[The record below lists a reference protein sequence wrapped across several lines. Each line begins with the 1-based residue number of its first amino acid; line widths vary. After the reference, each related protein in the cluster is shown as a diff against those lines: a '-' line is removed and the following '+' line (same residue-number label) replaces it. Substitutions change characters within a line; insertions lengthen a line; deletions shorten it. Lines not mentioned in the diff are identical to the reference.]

1 MCGCAAIINLNK
13 SNPFTNF
20 TTILNKQLK
29 SMKKLLLIL
38 ILLTAASLPVF
49 AQDDFETELDT
60 TGIEVFLIDAYV
72 KQEPPYIFILSF
84 YTSEVCLSNVIIDN
98 KYEYLVSNGLSEA
111 HSAKIDITS
120 LNFLDKN
127 VSFVIET
134 IDSSG
139 IKRKSESF
147 EFDLPYEP
155 IIKEG
160 SSIWTLCLFAGS
172 VFLLPMPGYVITEG
186 DSYYSLTK
194 EIPIVSFR
202 SKRGNYPAGYFSVE
216 YTYIFEAEN
225 RNFARL
231 GYKKIFPI
239 DFIEY
244 IAPGITTY
252 TNFSGQNGFAP
263 EVSVGWFTLLDTF
276 TLYTRYRY
284 NYKPGDSNSNFHEI
298 NLGLYTRFFSLYL

>member
-1 MCGCAAIINLNK
+1 MNQN
-13 SNPFTNF
+13 N
-20 TTILNKQLK
+20 
-29 SMKKLLLIL
+29 
-38 ILLTAASLPVF
+38 F
-49 AQDDFETELDT
+49 AQDEYT
-60 TGIEVFLIDAYV
+60 TNTDSVAMEVFLIDAYV

-84 YTSEVCLSNVIIDN
+84 YTSEVCLTNVIIDN

-111 HSAKIDITS
+111 HSAKIDITD
-120 LNFLDKN
+120 LKFLDRN

-134 IDSSG
+134 IDSLGNKST
-139 IKRKSESF
+139 SESF

-155 IIKEG
+155 IISEG

-172 VFLLPMPGYVITEG
+172 VFILPMPGYVIADG
-186 DSYYSLTK
+186 NSYYSLTK

-202 SKRGNYPAGYFSVE
+202 SKRGNYPAGYFSFE
-216 YTYIFEAEN
+216 YTYIFDAED

-231 GYKKIFPI
+231 GYKRIFPI

-244 IAPGITTY
+244 ISPGVSAY

-263 EVSVGWFTLLDTF
+263 EVSLGWFTLLDTF

-284 NYKPGDSNSNFHEI
+284 NFKPGDSNSNFHEI